1 MGLDQRVRVRGLWPQ
16 RWRERGWGGWAEAAS
31 GRQVPCGLPVCHRL
45 PRGRGLSGANEE
57 GAEVQD
63 WWTRGFTWPRH
74 EGGRDT
80 VPLLDLMKLRGS
92 IFTIFLAMTELGARM

>member
-1 MGLDQRVRVRGLWPQ
+1 MGLDQRVMGSGLRGGGS
-16 RWRERGWGGWAEAAS
+16 REGGGWAEAAS
-31 GRQVPCGLPVCHRL
+31 GGQVPCGLPVCHRL

-63 WWTRGFTWPRH
+63 WWTRGFTWSRH

-80 VPLLDLMKLRGS
+80 VLLLDLMKLRGS
-92 IFTIFLAMTELGARM
+92 IFTIFPAMTEL